1 VFTALIEALGV
12 KDVQVDEIWDLE
24 GESLVLLQFALVAN
38 ALTQTIIEGVWRG
51 VSIQVYFAER
61 GE

>member
-24 GESLVLLQFALVAN
+24 GESLRRLQYIPFFA
-38 ALTQTIIEGVWRG
+38 
-51 VSIQVYFAER
+51 
-61 GE
+61 